1 MAETKARKLSYE
13 RRAACILKKA
23 MELQTLCDLKIG
35 VVILSPDGKLESW
48 PPQLNDVK
56 ALLHAC
62 KERGPRGKEIATGGE
77 TLVRSKKRKDFGEQG
92 CLEIL
97 NSKLELLKKREM
109 LFLNHYGKEIVSME
123 GIESQ
128 SLCDGVVLAYG
139 QEEGDV
145 LTQNLYDEFF
155 FNNGGNAATFKGKEI
170 ATMDSGILQ
179 HTAQIPNQWHYGS
192 SRVNST
198 LQAGSDRFEA
208 CYPPQNSF
216 TALGN
221 GLPSTVTASEECGEL
236 QKDFSEKESN
246 LEGVAMAET
255 KARKLSYERRAACI
269 LKKAMELQTL
279 CDLKIGVVILSPD
292 GKLESWPPDL
302 NDVKALLDACKERGP
317 RVKSDNRKEDCRE
330 ILVSKLHLL
339 NQREE
344 LFKGKHIA
352 TGGETL
358 VRSKKTKDFGEQGC
372 LEILNSKLQ
381 LLKKR
386 EMLFLNHSG
395 KEIVSMEGIES
406 QSLPCDGVVLAYGQE
421 EGDVLTQNLYD
432 EFFFNNG
439 GNAATFKGKEIA
451 TMDSGILQH
460 TAQIPNQ
467 WHYGSSRVNSTLQAG
482 SDRFEACYPPQNSF
496 TALGNSLPS
505 TSTATASKECG
516 ELQVSKKARLQY
528 PTAALNNNLPQ
539 FTPEDYW
546 EAVFT
551 DVVNSTDDVML
562 SLLEDL

>member
-62 KERGPRGKEIATGGE
+62 KERGPR
-77 TLVRSKKRKDFGEQG
+77 
-92 CLEIL
+92 
-97 NSKLELLKKREM
+97 
-109 LFLNHYGKEIVSME
+109 
-123 GIESQ
+123 
-128 SLCDGVVLAYG
+128 
-139 QEEGDV
+139 
-145 LTQNLYDEFF
+145 
-155 FNNGGNAATFKGKEI
+155 
-170 ATMDSGILQ
+170 
-179 HTAQIPNQWHYGS
+179 
-192 SRVNST
+192 
-198 LQAGSDRFEA
+198 
-208 CYPPQNSF
+208 
-216 TALGN
+216 
-221 GLPSTVTASEECGEL
+221 
-236 QKDFSEKESN
+236 
-246 LEGVAMAET
+246 
-255 KARKLSYERRAACI
+255 
-269 LKKAMELQTL
+269 
-279 CDLKIGVVILSPD
+279 
-292 GKLESWPPDL
+292 
-302 NDVKALLDACKERGP
+302 
-317 RVKSDNRKEDCRE
+317 VKSDKRKEDCRE

-344 LFKGKHIA
+344 LFKGKEIA

-386 EMLFLNHSG
+386 EMLFLNRSG

-406 QSLPCDGVVLAYGQE
+406 QSLCDGVVLA
-421 EGDVLTQNLYD
+421 
-432 EFFFNNG
+432 
-439 GNAATFKGKEIA
+439 
-451 TMDSGILQH
+451 
-460 TAQIPNQ
+460 
-467 WHYGSSRVNSTLQAG
+467 
-482 SDRFEACYPPQNSF
+482 FEACYPPQNSF
-496 TALGNSLPS
+496 TALGNGLPS
-505 TSTATASKECG
+505 TVTASEECG
-516 ELQVSKKARLQY
+516 ELQVRKKARLQY

-546 EAVFT
+546 EAMFT